1 MRSNAL
7 DGELKTLK
15 VRHDEISVENAK
27 LKETLSTTEEDL
39 LKFKGKF
46 EDAEAKV
53 PVQTHEFIQHYNYII
68 CMSLLKLAD
77 QHRLNDLTEISA
89 LNSQIACQ
97 EEEKGNLRQ
106 ERDTMAATLNRQKD
120 DLTELGSKELF
131 KTRFSE

>member
-53 PVQTHEFIQHYNYII
+53 PVQTHEFIQHYNYI
-68 CMSLLKLAD
+68 
-77 QHRLNDLTEISA
+77 
-89 LNSQIACQ
+89 
-97 EEEKGNLRQ
+97 
-106 ERDTMAATLNRQKD
+106 
-120 DLTELGSKELF
+120 TELVN
-131 KTRFSE
+131 